1 MPLDANN
8 SRAKPMEPSELGK
21 RLAHNDPPLMIDM
34 RPISDYDACHIRHSI
49 HLDLPTLLVKRYQR
63 GVISHFN
70 LDHFI
75 TTGDYTSVVVYDDA
89 MSQEVTWTLI
99 DVLAQQDHEVY
110 WLHHGF
116 NAFQAWDTDCH
127 YLTYPIK
134 SPLQRRASLFA
145 VDTERR
151 GSVVRKEQQQES
163 FVISEIVSDFLYL
176 GPEITESRQLVLLK
190 SRSIRWILNMAEEC
204 DDDIP
209 GLKEL
214 FVYKKI
220 PARDI
225 LDMKDVQDI
234 LKKAVNVI
242 NNAKRHGDPV
252 YVHCQAGKS
261 RSAAVILAYLIL
273 SEHRTLKQAYRLLV
287 KARPSISPNIGFIAE
302 LLKLESSVHGK
313 TSNVAEL

>member
-1 MPLDANN
+1 MPLDTNN

-89 MSQEVTWTLI
+89 MSQEATWTLI

-116 NAFQAWDTDCH
+116 NAFQAWDTDRH

-134 SPLQRRASLFA
+134 GPLQRRASLFA

-151 GSVVRKEQQQES
+151 GSIVRKEQQQES

-220 PARDI
+220 PARDT

-242 NNAKRHGDPV
+242 SK
-252 YVHCQAGKS
+252 
-261 RSAAVILAYLIL
+261 
-273 SEHRTLKQAYRLLV
+273 
-287 KARPSISPNIGFIAE
+287 F
-302 LLKLESSVHGK
+302 
-313 TSNVAEL
+313 